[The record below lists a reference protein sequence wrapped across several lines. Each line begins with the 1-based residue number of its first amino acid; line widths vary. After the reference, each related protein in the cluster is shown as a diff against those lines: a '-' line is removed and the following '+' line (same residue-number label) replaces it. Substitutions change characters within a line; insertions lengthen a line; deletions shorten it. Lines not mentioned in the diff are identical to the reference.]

1 MRGTSGPFGSSNP
14 LIFPTMN
21 FKIYSSY
28 AKQPRDQHRLNDKPH
43 TFRLWD
49 SRNRKG
55 PSNRKKISLWNPFD
69 STNLFAAFFRLD
81 SSPNLGQTGSRADI
95 RSIDSGS
102 ELNPIEISIRGCC
115 CARDRWIVL
124 YLQLGEGERKIKLE
138 SIFIHFS
145 QRNTFIL
152 YDV

>member
-28 AKQPRDQHRLNDKPH
+28 AKQPRDQHRLNDKPY
-43 TFRLWD
+43 TFLLRLWD

-55 PSNRKKISLWNPFD
+55 PSNRKKISLWND